1 MMLANPVVNTVARIL
16 VLQFVTFAIAKGWL
30 TPEDA
35 SANTEFLVNG
45 LAAVVTVGWAAVA
58 GQWATDEA
66 VVKDVAVRA
75 IEDPKVVD
83 KLVEKVPELEKA

>member
-1 MMLANPVVNTVARIL
+1 MLANPVVNTVTRIL
-16 VLQFVTFAIAKGWL
+16 VLQFVAFAIGKGWL
-30 TPEDA
+30 TPQDA
-35 SANTEFLVNG
+35 SMYTEYLVNG

-58 GQWATDEA
+58 GQWATNDA

-83 KLVEKVPELEKA
+83 KLVAKVPELEKV